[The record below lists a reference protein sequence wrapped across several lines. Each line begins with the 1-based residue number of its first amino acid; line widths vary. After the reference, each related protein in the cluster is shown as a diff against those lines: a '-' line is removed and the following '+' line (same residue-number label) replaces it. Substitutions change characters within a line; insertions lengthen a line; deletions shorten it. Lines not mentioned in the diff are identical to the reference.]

1 MLPALLRPKSYALR
15 CLLPKFTPPLCLG
28 YGYRRVTSDPQ
39 LPASEAAAEPAKKRL
54 DVAIV
59 GLPNAGKSQ
68 LLNILTEST
77 VSAVST
83 KRHTT
88 RSGVMGAR
96 TVGNTQIVF
105 VDTPGFLK
113 VDLAKQEGLDREL
126 VVSAAE
132 EIAEVDLTLLV
143 IDAARNLNQGYKD
156 TLITLMLTALQAQ
169 GRFEMIEDGDAFGE
183 AEDWD
188 GGEDTKNEEE
198 ENFSAVTTTTN
209 DSTSSSSLPEGPKF
223 AIVLNKVDL
232 VKPKTKLLELGHEL
246 LNMAEQKIKESQIV
260 DASEWDFEKFMPP
273 VFFTDARRNEGV
285 DDVLEF
291 LLSRATPSQ
300 EWPMQPGHSTDM
312 TAEERIEEIIREK
325 IYRCLHK
332 EVPYNVRQSNKLLKV
347 RRDRQ
352 GQDTVIIQQDI
363 RVQTKSHQE
372 LVTGSLRRIRET
384 AVRDLE
390 KLFKCPVQLLLEV
403 KLVRSRNFDWS
414 I

>member
-1 MLPALLRPKSYALR
+1 M
-15 CLLPKFTPPLCLG
+15 
-28 YGYRRVTSDPQ
+28 
-39 LPASEAAAEPAKKRL
+39 
-54 DVAIV
+54 
-59 GLPNAGKSQ
+59 
-68 LLNILTEST
+68 
-77 VSAVST
+77 
-83 KRHTT
+83 
-88 RSGVMGAR
+88 
-96 TVGNTQIVF
+96 
-105 VDTPGFLK
+105 
-113 VDLAKQEGLDREL
+113 
-126 VVSAAE
+126 
-132 EIAEVDLTLLV
+132 
-143 IDAARNLNQGYKD
+143 
-156 TLITLMLTALQAQ
+156 
-169 GRFEMIEDGDAFGE
+169 
-183 AEDWD
+183 
-188 GGEDTKNEEE
+188 
-198 ENFSAVTTTTN
+198 
-209 DSTSSSSLPEGPKF
+209 
-223 AIVLNKVDL
+223 DL

-390 KLFKCPVQLLLEV
+390 KLFKCPVQLLLEI